1 MRPSVLWLN
10 NMKTWLKE
18 PLLKLGDWSIALWD
32 ILTFFIL
39 LALILF
45 IAGKVRSWLVN
56 HLLLKTKLDHGGR
69 HAVGTI
75 TRYVIIFVGSLVI
88 LQTMKINLTTFNV
101 IAGTLGIGIG
111 FGLQNVASNFISG
124 LIILLERPIKIGDR
138 IEVGKIE
145 GDVIEIGAR
154 STTVVTNDNIAIIVP
169 NSKFITENVVNWMYT
184 GARVRFR
191 IPICVAYGSDVRL
204 VEKLLLEVAREN
216 PDVLND
222 PPPVVRFLEFGDNG
236 MLFELRPWS
245 TSLVH
250 RKGKLISSIN
260 FVIHD
265 KFKEHHIETPFP
277 QRVIH
282 IRRDANE
289 SF

>member
-1 MRPSVLWLN
+1 MRPSALWLDN
-10 NMKTWLKE
+10 IRTWLKV
-18 PLLKLGDWSIALWD
+18 PLLKLGDSSITLWN
-32 ILTFFIL
+32 ILTLFIL
-39 LALILF
+39 LFLILF
-45 IAGKVRSWLVN
+45 IAGKIRSWLVN
-56 HLLLKTKLDHGGR
+56 HLLSRTKLDHGGR
-69 HAVGTI
+69 QAVGAI
-75 TRYVIIFVGSLVI
+75 TRYVIIFIGFLVI
-88 LQTMKINLTTFNV
+88 LQTMKINLTTLNV

-191 IPICVAYGSDVRL
+191 VPIIVAYGSDVRL
-204 VEKLLLEVAREN
+204 VEKLLLEVAQEN
-216 PDVLND
+216 PDVLLD
-222 PPPVVRFLEFGDNG
+222 PLPVVRFLEFGDNG

-260 FVIHD
+260 FAIHD

-277 QRVIH
+277 QRVLH